1 MAVHG
6 RSVRR
11 LGPRA
16 PAGVAAA
23 GSGPAAASR
32 RLFLY
37 DLDPAPADLSGQVID
52 GLTRR
57 PRRIPATFTGDSPS
71 PDPATRAPGQD
82 PTRTELG
89 ILECRRSAIV
99 RLVGGDCVLVG
110 SGKASRETLRVL
122 LEALRPRA
130 FVPIDGAREPLLAAA
145 RRLALDHPW
154 LDVHAVRGHFSL
166 PAALPG
172 GLPRGRRV
180 AFLPGSSIGR
190 LDPREA
196 QALLSGLAAL
206 VGPGGGVLTGVETH
220 RSAAAIDAAR
230 DDADGVT
237 VAFNRRLLRRINR
250 ELGGNFDP
258 AAFAHRACYN
268 EVLGRIET
276 HLVSRRPQ
284 SVRVGG
290 ARFDLVAGEA
300 IHTASAYQYPVVPFQ
315 RLARRSGFVPVAAW
329 TDPSG
334 RFSVHFL
341 QAIGN
346 LT

>member
-1 MAVHG
+1 MAAHG

-11 LGPRA
+11 LSPGA
-16 PAGVAAA
+16 HAGVAAVGA
-23 GSGPAAASR
+23 GPAAAR
-32 RLFLY
+32 RRTFFY
-37 DLDPAPADLSGQVID
+37 DLHPAPADLGAQVIE

-57 PRRIPATFTGDSPS
+57 PRRLPATLAGDSPS
-71 PDPATRAPGQD
+71 LDPLSAAPGQS
-82 PTRTELG
+82 PTRSELG
-89 ILECRRSAIV
+89 ILERRRSAIV
-99 RLVGGDCVLVG
+99 RLVGEDCVLVG
-110 SGKASRETLRVL
+110 SGKVGRETVRFL

-130 FVPIDGAREPLLAAA
+130 FVPIEGTPGPLLAAA

-154 LDVHAVRGHFSL
+154 LDVHAVRAGLTL

-180 AFLPGSSIGR
+180 AFLPASR
-190 LDPREA
+190 LCRLEPREA
-196 QALLSGLAAL
+196 QTLLSGLAAL
-206 VGPGGGVLTGVETH
+206 VGPGGGVLTGVHTH
-220 RSAAAIDAAR
+220 GCAAAIDASR
-230 DDADGVT
+230 DGAGGVT
-237 VAFNRRLLRRINR
+237 VAFNRHLLRRINR

-276 HLVSRRPQ
+276 HLVSRRAQ

-290 ARFDLVAGEA
+290 ACFDLAAGEA
-300 IHTASAYQYPVVPFQ
+300 IHTASAYPYPVVPFQ
-315 RLARRSGFVPVAAW
+315 RLARRSGFVPLAAW
-329 TDPSG
+329 GDPSG